1 MAKLKNFVN
10 NLAVLAGLKE
20 DNEQFK
26 TALAALSDADVDIPD
41 SLILEISKGLTNR
54 DQDPASYL
62 TIESA
67 KNNEQLRKHFYAM
80 FAVNNAEFM
89 QSTLMDYGVPEE
101 DAKRLAHDK
110 NVPLIL
116 RHKMMLDKI
125 SESLYDKASKSGKAP
140 KEVEEQLSKLNADL
154 KEAIKA
160 KEQAVLEE
168 RNNWISK
175 LKNKTLESALSEFE
189 FRKDIPKNAALI
201 TAKAL
206 LDEEL
211 KKAGFVV
218 GFDPESAS
226 ITLQTESGM
235 TAYENNSPADFK
247 AFASRVIADNKL
259 LNVAAPSGNGQ
270 SQPKPAAPGWTPATT
285 PAPPANG
292 KPAPDM
298 SAIAEANR
306 KAAES
311 FS

>member
-26 TALAALSDADVDIPD
+26 AALAALSDADVDIPD
-41 SLILEISKGLTNR
+41 SLILEISKGLTNK
-54 DQDPASYL
+54 DSEGYL
-62 TIESA
+62 TVEAA
-67 KNNEQLRKHFYAM
+67 KNNEQVKKHFWAQ
-80 FAVNNAEFM
+80 FALQNSAFIRE
-89 QSTLMDYGVPEE
+89 TLIEHGMSEE
-101 DAKRLAHDK
+101 EAKKIANDQ
-110 NVPLIL
+110 NVPLYQRL
-116 RHKMMLDKI
+116 R
-125 SESLYDKASKSGKAP
+125 SLVDNITDKSGKGIKAP

-270 SQPKPAAPGWTPATT
+270 PQPKPAATGWNQAPM
-285 PAPPANG
+285 PAPTTNG